1 MKVEVKGN
9 NEEVKIKKYEGEGI
23 IVGEAVSTDK
33 QIRFYLNETTFI
45 SATKEQ
51 DSDNEEKIVVDLA
64 DNEEKYVRRIMF
76 EDMKNKNKE
85 ERKKDGKKVIIGVL
99 ALGLV
104 LISCFGIKEPSNF
117 LLRSIFHTF
126 SIFLYF
132 LIIIGIFEYMMI
144 PSSARSKHS
153 AEHKIVNFITK
164 NSRLPQN
171 MQEIKK
177 SSRFSSGCDSA
188 EKEEIWV
195 KAFIAC
201 VFADLYASC
210 GFVIIYLFFYNIEP
224 IGEKTLL
231 IIYALMYLAMAFINI
246 KMILKGYYKRTIS
259 ILMKGMN
266 YFLQCFNTTNKV
278 EETDILLAFYAA
290 KYWVKRVYPEYYTDN
305 DLTYH

>member
-64 DNEEKYVRRIMF
+64 DNEEKYFRSISA
-76 EDMKNKNKE
+76 DAKADKGQL
-85 ERKKDGKKVIIGVL
+85 KKDIRKTLIGIGVL
-99 ALGLV
+99 IVVLV
-104 LISCFGIKEPSNF
+104 SCFTINIEPSNF
-117 LLRSIFHTF
+117 LLRIILQTF

-132 LIIIGIFEYMMI
+132 LISVGMFEYMMI

-153 AEHKIVNFITK
+153 AEHKIVNFIMK

-171 MQEIKK
+171 MKEIKK
-177 SSRFSSGCDSA
+177 SSRFTVGCDSI
-188 EKEEIWV
+188 EKEEVWV
-195 KAFIAC
+195 KAFVAC
-201 VFADLYASC
+201 IFADLYVSC
-210 GFVIIYLFFYNIEP
+210 SFIIIYLIFPNIELVS
-224 IGEKTLL
+224 EKILL
-231 IIYALMYLAMAFINI
+231 IAYLITYLVIAFINI
-246 KMILKGYYKRTIS
+246 RMILKGNYKKIIN